1 MMKKY
6 LLLLPVIISG
16 CGLQIPPY
24 VEEGSPVWDAAQLLG
39 KHEVRDRKELKSYL
53 GIDPSRTEWCAA
65 FVNYILD
72 DNGIPGSDS
81 VSQYPLLARSF
92 LDWGETVE
100 QPVIGDIVVFPRGNQ
115 GWQGHVGF
123 YIMSQ
128 EKNGIEYY
136 YILGG
141 NQRDDM
147 VSLDLFPADHALGIR
162 RSLF

>member
-1 MMKKY
+1 MIHRS
-6 LLLLPVIISG
+6 LIVALCLAGCSAENSNSNSANAASAFIGLNEWNNRDQIADLVGVDPII
-16 CGLQIPPY
+16 
-24 VEEGSPVWDAAQLLG
+24 
-39 KHEVRDRKELKSYL
+39 
-53 GIDPSRTEWCAA
+53 TEWCAA

-72 DNGIPGSDS
+72 NNGIPGSES